1 MKKGRLLPLV
11 ILLGV
16 LLLSHISI
24 ARGESI
30 PQIYQRSY
38 DEEAKGNYQE
48 AISVLVQAGRAGDA
62 SYLYHLRL
70 GWLQYLACK
79 YPESIN
85 AYRKAVM
92 MSKGSIEAKLG
103 LMLPLMAQEQWH
115 DAEKT
120 GREILSTDKLSYLA
134 NSRLAYIYYNLK
146 QYKDAEAYY
155 RTVLSY
161 YPGDIEMQAGLAW
174 SLLKQ
179 NKREAAKK
187 LFNEIL
193 RYVPN
198 HISANEGM
206 KILKGK

>member
-1 MKKGRLLPLV
+1 MKNGKLLTLM

-16 LLLSHISI
+16 LLLSLSI
-24 ARGESI
+24 ARSEPI

-38 DEEAKGNYQE
+38 DEEAKGHYQE
-48 AISVLVQAGRAGDA
+48 AISVLTQAGRAGDT

-70 GWLQYLACK
+70 GWLQYLAGK
-79 YPESIN
+79 YPESIDS
-85 AYRKAVM
+85 YRKAVM

-103 LMLPLMAQEQWH
+103 LMLPQMAQEKWH

-134 NSRLAYIYYNLK
+134 NSRLAYVYYNLK
-146 QYKDAEAYY
+146 RYKDAEASY

-179 NKREAAKK
+179 NKKEAAKK
-187 LFNEIL
+187 VFSEIL

-206 KILKGK
+206 KIVRER